1 MPPRISASEWEIMN
15 VLWAQQPL
23 TAPEVM
29 AALPPDTAWAQK
41 TVNTFLA
48 RLVEKGA
55 VVATKQGKANLYRT
69 ALSREEG
76 VASEGDSFLERVFRG
91 AAGDLVLHFC
101 ERADLSA
108 AEIRELEALLKTKK
122 GRK

>member
-15 VLWAQQPL
+15 VLWARSPL

-29 AALPPDTAWAQK
+29 AALPPGTEWAQK

-48 RLVEKGA
+48 RLLEKGA
-55 VVATKQGKANLYRT
+55 VSATRQGKANLYRPELT
-69 ALSREEG
+69 REDC
-76 VASEGDSFLERVFRG
+76 VASEGASFLERVFRG

-101 ERADLSA
+101 ERADLTPD
-108 AEIRELEALLKTKK
+108 EIRELEALLKSKK
-122 GRK
+122 GRR

>member
-15 VLWAQQPL
+15 VLWTRSPL

-29 AALPPDTAWAQK
+29 IALPPGTEWAQK

-55 VVATKQGKANLYRT
+55 VSATRQGKANLYRPELT
-69 ALSREEG
+69 REEC
-76 VASEGDSFLERVFRG
+76 VANEGASFLERVFRG

-101 ERADLSA
+101 ERADLTPD
-108 AEIRELEALLKTKK
+108 EIRELEALLKSKK
-122 GRK
+122 GRR

>member
-15 VLWAQQPL
+15 VLWTRGPL

-29 AALPPDTAWAQK
+29 AALPPGTEWAQK

-55 VVATKQGKANLYRT
+55 VSATRQGKANLYRPELT
-69 ALSREEG
+69 REDC

-101 ERADLSA
+101 ERADLSPD
-108 AEIRELEALLKTKK
+108 EIRELEALLKAKK
-122 GRK
+122 GRR

>member
-1 MPPRISASEWEIMN
+1 MN
-15 VLWAQQPL
+15 VLWTRGPL

-29 AALPPDTAWAQK
+29 AALPPGTEWAQK

-55 VVATKQGKANLYRT
+55 VSATRQGKANLYRPELT
-69 ALSREEG
+69 REEC
-76 VASEGDSFLERVFRG
+76 VATEGDSFLERVFRG

-101 ERADLSA
+101 ERADLTPD
-108 AEIRELEALLKTKK
+108 EIRELEALLKSKK
-122 GRK
+122 GRR